1 MRMTIGAVAAVV
13 FTAAASA
20 EELANP
26 GGPPAL
32 PAAQLRAIMP
42 KLDAGRAESFQ
53 KPLADAMKEFEINT
67 PKRRAAF
74 VAQMAQESHELRYFE
89 DLFSDGNANR
99 PGASNMQ
106 PADAKAFR
114 PRGPLMIVGRANYKA
129 AGRALKLD
137 LENHPELV
145 LQPEVGFRVAAWYW
159 KSNGLNELADRGD
172 LRGITQRI
180 HGDVANLQNRQ
191 RYYQQ
196 AKQVLGV
203 RD

>member
-1 MRMTIGAVAAVV
+1 MTIGAVAAVV
-13 FTAAASA
+13 FASAAGA
-20 EELANP
+20 EELSSP

-53 KPLADAMKEFEINT
+53 KPLGDAMKEFEINT

-74 VAQMAQESHELRYFE
+74 LAQIALESHELRNFE
-89 DLFSDGNANR
+89 DLFGDGNQNR
-99 PGASNMQ
+99 PGASTVQ
-106 PADAKAFR
+106 PGEIKAFR

-129 AGRALKLD
+129 AGKALKLD

-145 LQPEVGFRVAAWYW
+145 SQPEVGFRVAAWYW
-159 KSNGLNELADRGD
+159 KTNGLNELADRGD

-180 HGDVANLQNRQ
+180 HGDFANMQARL

>member
-1 MRMTIGAVAAVV
+1 
-13 FTAAASA
+13 
-20 EELANP
+20 
-26 GGPPAL
+26 
-32 PAAQLRAIMP
+32 
-42 KLDAGRAESFQ
+42 
-53 KPLADAMKEFEINT
+53 MKEFEINT

-74 VAQMAQESHELRYFE
+74 LAQMAQESHELRHFE
-89 DLFSDGNANR
+89 DLFTDGNENR
-99 PGASNMQ
+99 PGAGKMQ
-106 PADAKAFR
+106 PGDAKTFC

-137 LENHPELV
+137 LERQPELV
-145 LQPEVGFRVAAWYW
+145 MQPEVGFRVAAWYW

-180 HGDVANLQNRQ
+180 HGDFANMQNRQ
-191 RYYQQ
+191 RYYLQ